1 MKEPKRI
8 LNNDIKASHVKLIDE
23 AWEILWEMSLQDAK
37 VKAKEL
43 SLDLMQLSSNGD
55 LTVVK
60 MLDFWK
66 FLYKQKKQDQKNKQR
81 TKAPELKTIKI
92 SVKIW
97 EHDLEIRKNQMIKFS
112 EAKNPVKVILTLKWR
127 ENNYAHLAKEKMD
140 IFIEMVQEY
149 YKLDNKVVKQW
160 NNFIAMLNT
169 K

>member
-37 VKAKEL
+37 AKAKEL

-66 FLYKQKKQDQKNKQR
+66 FLYKQKKQNQKNKQR

-140 IFIEMVQEY
+140 FFIEMVQDY
-149 YKLDNKVVKQW
+149 YKIDNRVTKQW
-160 NNFIAMLNT
+160 NNFIAMLNP

>member
-37 VKAKEL
+37 AKAKEL

-81 TKAPELKTIKI
+81 TKAPDLKTIKI

>member
-1 MKEPKRI
+1 MKETKKI
-8 LNNDIKASHVKLIDE
+8 LNNDIKASFVKLIDE
-23 AWEILWEMSLQDAK
+23 EWEILGEMSLADAK
-37 VKAKEL
+37 AKAKEL
-43 SLDLMQLSSNGD
+43 SLDLMQVSSNGD
-55 LTVVK
+55 LTIVK

-66 FLYKQKKQDQKNKQR
+66 FLYKQKKQEQKNKQK

-97 EHDLEIRKNQMIKFS
+97 DHDLEIRKNQMIKFS

-140 IFIEMVQEY
+140 LFIEMVQEY
-149 YKLDNKVVKQW
+149 YKIDNKVVKQW
-160 NNFIAMLNT
+160 NNFIAMLNP